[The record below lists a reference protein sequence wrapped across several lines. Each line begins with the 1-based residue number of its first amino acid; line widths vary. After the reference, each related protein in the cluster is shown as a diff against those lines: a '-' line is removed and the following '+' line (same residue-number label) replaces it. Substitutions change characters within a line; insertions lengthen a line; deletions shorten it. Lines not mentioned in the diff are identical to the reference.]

1 MLLEKPIHYH
11 PRYIGVIAVEGAIAM
26 GASRQSPRR
35 LPIPLPVADGQTA
48 GERTIISL
56 LRQAAKDREVAAIIL
71 YVDSPG
77 GSALASD
84 LIWQQVAETQK
95 KKPVVAYMGNIA
107 ASGGYYVSAPAK
119 HIMSQP
125 TTITGSIGVIMGRI
139 SSGGLYEKAHVNRV
153 SLKRGERADLFS
165 DLAPLTEDERTIL
178 FEQIQTTY
186 GRFKEVVANGRDLPQ
201 DELDPICEG
210 RVWSGR
216 QALER
221 SLVDSHG
228 DFEDAL
234 KKAAELAEI
243 SLKAD
248 ERVGTINF
256 HSRSDD
262 TGLLGALLSAEAP
275 GLATAVNLLNLLDKE
290 NLAQLHQKP
299 LYLLPFSLK

>member
-1 MLLEKPIHYH
+1 
-11 PRYIGVIAVEGAIAM
+11 
-26 GASRQSPRR
+26 
-35 LPIPLPVADGQTA
+35 
-48 GERTIISL
+48 
-56 LRQAAKDREVAAIIL
+56 
-71 YVDSPG
+71 
-77 GSALASD
+77 
-84 LIWQQVAETQK
+84 
-95 KKPVVAYMGNIA
+95 MGNIA

-139 SSGGLYEKAHVNRV
+139 SAGGLYEKARVNRV

-165 DLAPLTEDERTIL
+165 DLAPLTEDERAIL

-234 KKAAELAEI
+234 RKAAELAEI

-256 HSRSDD
+256 HGRSDD

-290 NLAQLHQKP
+290 NLVLLHQKP